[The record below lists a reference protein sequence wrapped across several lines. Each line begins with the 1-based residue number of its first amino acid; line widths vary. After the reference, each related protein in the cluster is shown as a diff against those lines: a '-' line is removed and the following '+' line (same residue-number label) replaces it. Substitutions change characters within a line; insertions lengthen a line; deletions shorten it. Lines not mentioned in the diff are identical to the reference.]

1 MGHTGRWCEEQG
13 SRGWLFQIFYFF
25 RKKVELVPIYVNIA
39 PCVVIDFQTEAL
51 MEWNFIRRKLLLPVG
66 VDAAQIEQ
74 PGEEG
79 VVEE

>member
-1 MGHTGRWCEEQG
+1 M
-13 SRGWLFQIFYFF
+13 
-25 RKKVELVPIYVNIA
+25 NIA

-51 MEWNFIRRKLLLPVG
+51 KEWNFIRRKLLLPVG

-79 VVEE
+79 VGEECISVIPSTRRFLTEQEGLFEA